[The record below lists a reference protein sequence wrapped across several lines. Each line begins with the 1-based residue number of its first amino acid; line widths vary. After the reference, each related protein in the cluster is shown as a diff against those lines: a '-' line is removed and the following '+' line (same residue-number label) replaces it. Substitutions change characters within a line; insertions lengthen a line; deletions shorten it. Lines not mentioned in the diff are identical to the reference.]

1 MLVLVWIGILFLATA
16 AKGEEPYS
24 EIYVQG
30 HRCLVVEP
38 ADLPPDAPVVV
49 MLHGFGTNR
58 YELLH
63 LCDQLDIPPCLFVL
77 PDAPHP
83 VARASSEAHAWY
95 DRYTH
100 SRKDMEDSRD
110 YLFAVMDH
118 FSENISDGSM
128 SLSGPSTELTD
139 TLTPEESPKPRPV
152 IIMGFSQGALM
163 ALEAGLNYKGN
174 IEAIVSM
181 SGFIEYPKKTLA
193 HPVAPRQTPILL
205 VHGEWD
211 PVIQED
217 DTQETIG
224 ALKRAGYR
232 PVLKEFLMGHKVTYA
247 TVTAVSTFLQGVL
260 NKNP

>member
-1 MLVLVWIGILFLATA
+1 MGFLFLTFPVMAETPLT
-16 AKGEEPYS
+16 EVY
-24 EIYVQG
+24 IQG

-38 ADLPPDAPVVV
+38 ADLPSNAPVVV

-63 LCDQLDIPPCLFVL
+63 LCDQLGLPPCLFVL
-77 PDAPHP
+77 PDAPLR

-100 SRKDMEDSRD
+100 SRKDMENSRA

-118 FSENISDGSM
+118 FSKGLTDPSPGLSDPATGS
-128 SLSGPSTELTD
+128 SDPST
-139 TLTPEESPKPRPV
+139 PVVPPQPRPV

-163 ALEAGLNYKGN
+163 SLEAGLNYPGN

-181 SGFIEYPKKTLA
+181 SGFIEYPQKTMA
-193 HPVAPRQTPILL
+193 HPLAPRQTPILL

-211 PVIQED
+211 PVVQEE
-217 DTQETIG
+217 DTQETMRV
-224 ALKRAGYR
+224 LKRAGYH
-232 PVLKEFLMGHKVTYA
+232 PVLKEFLMGHKVTYN
-247 TVTAVSTFLQGVL
+247 TINAVSAFLQEVFAH
-260 NKNP
+260 NSQ

>member
-1 MLVLVWIGILFLATA
+1 MAETPFTEVYF
-16 AKGEEPYS
+16 
-24 EIYVQG
+24 QG

-38 ADLPPDAPVVV
+38 ADLPSNAPVVI

-63 LCDQLDIPPCLFVL
+63 LCNQLGLPPCLFVL
-77 PDAPHP
+77 PDAPLR

-110 YLFAVMDH
+110 YLFALMDH
-118 FSENISDGSM
+118 FSKDIPDDSTRSPDPDTGY
-128 SLSGPSTELTD
+128 SGPST
-139 TLTPEESPKPRPV
+139 PPASPQPRPV

-163 ALEAGLNYKGN
+163 SLEAGLNYQGN

-181 SGFIEYPKKTLA
+181 SGFIEYPGKTMA
-193 HPVAPRQTPILL
+193 HPSAPRKTPILL

-211 PVIQED
+211 PVVQEE
-217 DTQETIG
+217 DTQETMKV
-224 ALKRAGYR
+224 LRRAGYH
-232 PVLKEFLMGHKVTYA
+232 PVLKEFLMGHKVTYN
-247 TVTAVSTFLQGVL
+247 TINAVSTFLQGVFAD
-260 NKNP
+260 NGQ

>member
-1 MLVLVWIGILFLATA
+1 MVDAVQAGSPYTEVFIL
-16 AKGEEPYS
+16 
-24 EIYVQG
+24 G

-38 ADLPPDAPVVV
+38 ADLPPDAPVVL
-49 MLHGFGTNR
+49 MLHGFGTNG

-100 SRKDMEDSRD
+100 SRRDMEDSRD

-118 FSENISDGSM
+118 FSKDITGGSALFSD
-128 SLSGPSTELTD
+128 STKEFSNTS
-139 TLTPEESPKPRPV
+139 TPEERPKSRPV

-174 IEAIVSM
+174 IEAIISM
-181 SGFIEYPKKTLA
+181 SGFIEYPQKTLA
-193 HPVAPRQTPILL
+193 HPSAPRQTPILM

-211 PVIQED
+211 PVVQED
-217 DTQETIG
+217 DTQETMG
-224 ALKRAGYR
+224 ALRRAGYH

-247 TVTAVSTFLQGVL
+247 TLTAVSAFLQGVMD
-260 NKNP
+260 KNP